1 MKRPTSL
8 ILHNPDI
15 RTTLRA
21 SMMYAILILFSL
33 SPQNL
38 YAAFSK
44 HPTSIV
50 SSITSNYYGVN
61 ISNVPHTTTQ
71 LSDPDESSYYY
82 SGTKTDVS
90 LTDLVYLNVTF
101 EEGISADDTDDIVV
115 YLKRPMFTNNTNVDD
130 AQPVEFEVKGRFTRN
145 GGGYVTNISLFKV
158 NFQYRGP
165 LTDEYSVRIPIK
177 EIFKNNPSYA
187 TTSFI
192 GFRFVATKN
201 HSDGKYAARTHGI
214 RDVALNSFDVL
225 KIPHDAPYSDTFVDN
240 FHLNTDYGSALENYE
255 FVNTRGI
262 ADNRNKIDG
271 WEMLDDAEIQRLEGM
286 GITYPDYSFI
296 TPESDKKRNPYP
308 LDSGQKRQAAHTVEH
323 TIYAMPGDVIPLYPY
338 YGLSHTRNFKEN
350 FSHWYEYK
358 SGSIPKYTT
367 TWSGEEVELLDFLTD
382 PSRIQKT
389 SNKGYFGGQYMNLN
403 PEDIIQVSTPEEYA
417 DAVATINNG
426 KYNAIIEL
434 TADLDF
440 TGFDGNQLVICP
452 DWQHHFKGHINGKGH
467 RISNLVVNKPDVETV
482 GLLVT
487 WTDSGVVIENLYL
500 DNTCSITGKRNI
512 GLVGFHTEKKLM
524 VRNVH
529 TEATVKAINGQA
541 GGIVGIANNPRT
553 ALVLK
558 DCYIGGEIGMDGQS
572 ENAAIAGWWRVD
584 EGDCDCTFS
593 NITVNCDLH
602 GTDGN
607 ANRKYIRSNSSS
619 SPVTAGNNGI
629 KNRGYL
635 SFKDCYGNLDK
646 NDETWNYIP
655 SSIEFSAENL
665 AKLGWTDYKTPP
677 MSQSVE
683 GVSSS
688 SFKKITDER
697 DYIAKITEFNNGS
710 KNNVNFELTQDLDFK
725 DFGADEVPM
734 IGDYSSGSEMEFA
747 GVFNGAGHTI
757 RNLKICRDEDKVGM
771 FKATRQNARIENLII
786 DSSCVFEGQ
795 AKVGLIGYHNWD
807 PLVIRNVKTEA
818 TVRGSGANTGGIVGL
833 SDHTWGTD
841 VLTLENIYIGGVVG
855 YEDKGW
861 DNGAISGWLSE
872 SNGNVTLTNVVV
884 DCTVYKGDGSSG
896 KKYIR
901 HGGSTV
907 GSWTGNTYTVAV
919 NNNWNFIYTNCF
931 GNLDPTDEPWQT
943 MPVITDES
951 KLPEFE
957 NWEDSYIPGLSDDS
971 EVFYL
976 IKNNGNGDRTVGTVA
991 TFFCPR
997 DPFNM
1002 DSAQSLP
1009 MPAGADEYVIAADF
1023 SQTFNPG
1030 KNVDKEARQ
1039 LIEPIIAFRHIFR
1052 IRDGKKFA
1060 DMISG
1065 SVESNSN
1072 YLRTTRKYV
1081 SARTGAA
1088 FQIRLE
1094 NPIPKPNGSKI
1105 PPSHYYYVD
1114 ENGEYRQVAKMTTR
1128 VLDGDTRK
1136 QTYKMSF
1143 KFDNIY
1149 PGYGFREIDG
1159 VKYALGEGSYLSQD
1173 KHPDYDTGYDSTK
1186 ESEYYLLLTNQ
1197 SAMLQGHYIVQIV
1210 AQDYN
1215 GNTINIKGTT
1225 TPLVLM
1231 EYDINVLPKDGA
1243 WMVTM
1248 DELYSNENY
1257 SINSPEELDKKYE
1270 NQSVK
1275 IDFDEYMAINKL
1287 PDSDPLKSKLI
1298 SWSTYNQTSSVSSN
1312 PGSDAVPTANG
1323 MNKTWFKWPR
1333 SWEQSTYIFGYND
1346 RFDYSMYQLATHS
1359 ENVVWKWAAKDFPE
1373 NSDPT
1378 SLKGNNPG
1386 DGSGLFD
1393 RRYYASKLDKTRS
1406 GEAEQG
1412 YFYYVNAASDPG
1424 VSASLRI
1431 DELCQGSHVVVSA
1444 WMAEFSTATEKGN
1457 LSFNFVA
1464 VLKDDV
1470 AEQYPNAGFVDGQRV
1485 ILHKFISG
1493 YPQNSGQWYNI
1504 YYSFTPRMA
1513 EFSSE
1518 GVTSD
1523 MVDHYELELDNN
1535 SRSSNGA
1542 DYAIDD
1548 IRAYVVPPTVEAQQL
1563 TPACKDERM
1572 RMLLGSPFETLL
1584 EIAGKRESLGDESE
1598 ELDVY
1603 YTYLD
1608 KELFDNLYYQ
1618 EKKSLEEAFN
1628 ASIITY
1634 NYNISDEDDRRFG
1647 KITFNGNY
1655 SKNTGYH
1662 EGDEEVQFGQAY
1674 SQTKES
1680 GQRMIVFESEI
1691 SSGKLLA
1698 NKHYYVIFKSSLGE
1712 NDEPT
1717 IGQEASF
1724 FNMSDPCANTCVT
1737 YIKPPIIT
1745 KINGTIVADVE
1756 NIRICENQ
1764 SPVIQVNLTGI
1775 DDDNEPF
1782 DIEKN
1787 VYFDWF
1793 YGSKEELDRYTDGND
1808 DHTLFKALTA
1818 FRLRH
1823 EEEVLLDTITADYNL
1838 IEGEKFEPWMLDLIK
1853 KASKPD
1859 DNSSIAKL
1867 SLYKSSYVMPP
1878 ARMQEDGKPFTHYVT
1893 VLPIACVPLGTY
1905 KGDATKLV
1913 CSTPTPIP
1921 ITVDARSPLLR
1932 HGLTGLTYPDDMTDV
1947 PLRIGIDQ
1955 LKTNLTGS
1963 APASRRI
1970 DLPVRLTLSSDN
1982 DSKVLKLIKER
1993 THKFN
1998 QNDEVITVEEDGAV
2012 VLVQTNDPEYKDLGT
2027 LDKDSIEIGTL
2038 FWVGEI
2044 KKIVAK
2050 TNQSETKQ
2058 YVQLEFD
2065 NSFNFKEGY
2074 MYKFRFQYEEIG
2086 ESANDTVCS
2095 GQDVFTIKVVPKYLA
2110 WTGAENINWNN
2121 DANWRRVGKADLLM
2135 VDMRA
2140 NAMAHYVT
2148 NGYRGSD
2155 EAVNPNVKAYAPLDF
2170 TNVIVESGMEAPFMY
2185 PMWKPKII
2193 EIMDEYQP
2201 TTVKYNWPSDPEKRS
2216 TAIQD
2221 DDEQDDDSGA
2231 EDFGKVTPFIHYD
2244 MAAFEFDDN
2253 NRREQAHIG
2262 CRPWYANTCDEIHFK
2277 PGGTIMNQQELIY
2290 KKAWVDME
2298 LNHSRWYTVSSP
2310 LQEVYAGDFYLPSDG
2325 ARQATELY
2333 QDMTFSKG
2341 TNDRFRPAV
2350 YQRGWDKSEAKV
2362 YEYENQSF
2370 DSPRNVAVKTFW
2382 SHVYNDVTEQYGGGV
2397 GFSIKTDISDM
2408 TVNKPN
2414 KSGKVL
2420 FRLPKADTKYLY
2432 YNKDGSQLGHETG
2445 FLRGDSLYRLN
2456 KTKGTLRVTTKTE
2469 GKYFLVGNPF
2479 MTHMDIQK
2487 FLETN
2492 NDKLEQKY
2500 WVITESGQIAG
2511 EVDGSGN
2518 FIAADPT
2525 DKEWAEDPTVISP
2538 MQGFFVK
2545 TRTAAQS
2552 VELAYDE
2559 SMMRRYDS
2567 HSDHSGEYLTETT
2580 RSMSNGMLR
2589 IVAENYGAPSSAALL
2604 DVNDGHTWNVEA
2616 IDNRDIDI
2624 PSIVY
2629 TVGNGM
2635 ALSINS
2641 VKEAE
2646 GTEIGVIAD
2655 EDTETV
2661 IRFEGVEAVEG
2672 LYLLDKADHSLTP
2685 LEEGLEV
2692 AVEGSAAGR
2701 FFLTYGIA
2709 DEGVMSGIEWS
2720 VNGGVLTAV
2729 DNAALGIIEVNVY
2742 DTMGRL
2748 VKHASVDDNTIN
2760 VSLDSGI
2767 YVVEIS
2773 TAKEHETAKIK
2784 IGR

>member
-1 MKRPTSL
+1 MKRLTSF
-8 ILHNPDI
+8 ILHNPNI
-15 RTTLRA
+15 RYSLRA
-21 SMMYAILILFSL
+21 SMMYAIIILFAL
-33 SPQNL
+33 SPL
-38 YAAFSK
+38 DLKAAFSK

-50 SSITSNYYGVN
+50 QSITAKWYGTVGN
-61 ISNVPHTTTQ
+61 IDRMPSCLNEPT
-71 LSDPDESSYYY
+71 ESSYYY
-82 SGTKTDVS
+82 SGTLSTQTES
-90 LTDLVYLNVTF
+90 YLTVTFKEGLTANDSEDLVFYMR
-101 EEGISADDTDDIVV
+101 
-115 YLKRPMFTNNTNVDD
+115 RPMLTNVTNVDD
-130 AQPVEFEVKGRFTRN
+130 AQPIEFDVMGRFN
-145 GGGYVTNISLFKV
+145 NSSGGISFMNKALFKV
-158 NFQYRGP
+158 YLQYRGP
-165 LTDEYSVRIPIK
+165 FTDEYSIRIPIK
-177 EIFKNNPSYA
+177 KIFSENPSYKDY
-187 TTSFI
+187 TFI
-192 GFRFVATKN
+192 GFRIVPTKN
-201 HSDGKYAARTHGI
+201 HKDGKYAARANGI
-214 RDVALNSFDVL
+214 RDMAINSFDIL
-225 KIPHDAPYSDTFVDN
+225 KIARDETYSDTFVDN
-240 FHLNTDYGSALENYE
+240 FHLESDYGSAFEHYE
-255 FVNTRGI
+255 FVNTQGI
-262 ADNRNKIDG
+262 ADSRNSISG
-271 WEMLDDAEIQRLEGM
+271 WEMLNDSEIRRLQGM
-286 GITYPDYSFI
+286 GITYPDYNFI

-308 LDSGQKRQAAHTVEH
+308 LDNGQKRQPTHTVEH

-338 YGLSHTRNFKEN
+338 YGLSHTKNFKEN

-358 SGSIPKYTT
+358 SGNIPNYTT
-367 TWSGEEVELLDFLTD
+367 PWSGEKVDLLDFLTD

-389 SNKGYFGGQYMNLN
+389 SGNGFYGGQYMNVN
-403 PEDIIQVSTPEEYA
+403 PENIIQVSTPQEYA
-417 DAVATINNG
+417 AAVTAINNG

-440 TGFDGNQLVICP
+440 TGFDGNELVICP
-452 DWQHHFKGHINGKGH
+452 NWQHHFKGHINGKGH
-467 RISNLVVNKPDVETV
+467 RISNFVVNKPDVETL

-487 WTDSGVVIENLYL
+487 WTDSGVVIENIYI

-524 VRNVH
+524 VRNVR

-541 GGIVGIANNPRT
+541 GGIVGTANNPKT
-553 ALVLK
+553 SLVLK

-607 ANRKYIRSNSSS
+607 ANRKYIRSNSSP
-619 SPVTAGNNGI
+619 SPVVESGNGI
-629 KNRGYL
+629 KKRGYL

-646 NDETWNYIP
+646 NDGTWNYIP
-655 SSIEFSAENL
+655 SSLEFSAENL

-677 MSQSVE
+677 MSNTVN
-683 GVSSS
+683 GVSSA
-688 SFKKITDER
+688 SFTKITDER
-697 DYIAKITEFNNGS
+697 DYIAKITAFNNGS

-757 RNLKICRDEDKVGM
+757 RNLKISRDEDKVGM

-786 DSSCVFEGQ
+786 DSSCVFEGK
-795 AKVGLIGYHNWD
+795 ARVGLIGYHNWD

-818 TVRGSGANTGGIVGL
+818 TVRGSGANTGGIVGIC
-833 SDHTWGTD
+833 DHTWGTN
-841 VLTLENIYIGGVVG
+841 VLTLENVYIGGVVG

-884 DCTVYKGDGSSG
+884 DCVVYKGDGSSG

-901 HGGSTV
+901 HGGATV

-919 NNNWNFIYTNCF
+919 NSNWNFIYTNCF
-931 GNLDPTDEPWQT
+931 GNLDPTDDPWQT
-943 MPVITDES
+943 MNVITDES
-951 KLPEFE
+951 KLPVFDNWLDNKTPGIAE
-957 NWEDSYIPGLSDDS
+957 NS
-971 EVFYL
+971 ELLYVL
-976 IKNNGNGDRTVGTVA
+976 HGTGDRSVGTVA

-997 DPFNM
+997 DPFNK

-1023 SQTFNPG
+1023 SQTFNPQN
-1030 KNVDKEARQ
+1030 NVDLESKQ

-1065 SVESNSN
+1065 STESNSN

-1088 FQIRLE
+1088 FQVRLE
-1094 NPIPKPNGSKI
+1094 NPVPKPNEKDKSKV

-1114 ENGEYRQVAKMTTR
+1114 ENGEYRQVAKMGIK

-1136 QTYKMSF
+1136 STSKISF
-1143 KFDNIY
+1143 QFDNIY

-1159 VKYALGEGSYLSQD
+1159 IKYALGEGSYLSQD

-1186 ESEYYLLLTNQ
+1186 ESEYYLLLTNK
-1197 SAMLQGHYIVQIV
+1197 SAMLQGHYLVQIV

-1215 GNTINIKGTT
+1215 GNTINIKGTS

-1243 WMVTM
+1243 WMVDM

-1257 SINSPEELDKKYE
+1257 RINSPEELDKKYVT
-1270 NQSVK
+1270 QSVR

-1312 PGSDAVPTANG
+1312 PGPDAVPTANG
-1323 MNKTWFKWPR
+1323 VNKTWFKWPR
-1333 SWEQSTYIFGYND
+1333 PWEQSTYIFGYND

-1373 NSDPT
+1373 STDPA

-1431 DELCQGSHVVVSA
+1431 DELCQGSRVFVSA

-1464 VLKDDV
+1464 VLNDNV
-1470 AEQYPNAGFVDGQRV
+1470 AEQYPNAGFVNGQRV
-1485 ILHKFISG
+1485 VLHKFISG
-1493 YPQNSGQWYNI
+1493 YPQNAGLWYNI
-1504 YYSFTPRMA
+1504 YYSFTPRLA

-1563 TPACKDERM
+1563 SPACRDEKM

-1584 EIAGKRESLGDESE
+1584 EVAGKRESLGDESE
-1598 ELDVY
+1598 NLDVY

-1608 KELFDNLYYQ
+1608 KEKFDNLYYQ
-1618 EKKSLEEAFN
+1618 EKKSMEEAFN

-1634 NYNISDEDDRRFG
+1634 NYNISDEDDRTFG

-1662 EGDEEVQFGQAY
+1662 EGEEEVVFGQAY

-1712 NDEPT
+1712 NDVPT
-1717 IGQEASF
+1717 IGQEAAF
-1724 FNMSDPCANTCVT
+1724 FNMADPCANTCVT

-1745 KINGTIVADVE
+1745 KLDGKIVADVE
-1756 NIRICENQ
+1756 NITICENQ

-1775 DDDNEPF
+1775 DENNQSF
-1782 DIEKN
+1782 DLEKN

-1793 YGSKEELDRYTDGND
+1793 YGSKEELDEYTDGSD
-1808 DHTLFKALTA
+1808 ETHTLYRALTA

-1823 EEEVLLDTITADYNL
+1823 EEEVLLDTIQTDDNL
-1838 IEGEKFEPWMLDLIK
+1838 IEGEKFEQWMLDLIK
-1853 KASKPD
+1853 KASKPEG
-1859 DNSSIAKL
+1859 NSSIAKL
-1867 SLYKSSYVMPP
+1867 ALYKSSFVMPP
-1878 ARMQEDGKPFTHYVT
+1878 ARMGEDGKPYTHYVT
-1893 VLPIACVPLGTY
+1893 VLPIACVPLGSY
-1905 KGDATKLV
+1905 HGDPNILV
-1913 CSTPTPIP
+1913 CATPTPIP

-1932 HGLTGLTYPDDMTDV
+1932 HGLTGLTYPEDLTDV

-1955 LKTNLTGS
+1955 LKTNLTGGGN
-1963 APASRRI
+1963 PASRRL

-1982 DSKVLKLIKER
+1982 KSKVLKLLKEP
-1993 THKFN
+1993 THKFVN
-1998 QNDEVITVEEDGAV
+1998 NEVSTVEQEGAV

-2027 LDKDSIEIGTL
+2027 LDKDSVEIGTL

-2050 TNQSETKQ
+2050 TNEEDTKQ

-2074 MYKFRFQYEEIG
+2074 MYKFRFQYEESG
-2086 ESANDTVCS
+2086 EDTDESVCS

-2110 WTGAENINWNN
+2110 WTGANNLNWN
-2121 DANWRRVGKADLLM
+2121 DDSNWRRVGKTDLQ
-2135 VDMRA
+2135 VDDRRK
-2140 NAMAHYVT
+2140 NQLAHYVVD
-2148 NGYRGSD
+2148 GQRGTPKI
-2155 EAVNPNVKAYAPLDF
+2155 VNDNTMAYAPLDF
-2170 TNVIVESGMEAPFMY
+2170 TSVIVENGMEAPFMY
-2185 PMWKPKII
+2185 PMSETK
-2193 EIMDEYQP
+2193 EVNDEYQP
-2201 TTVKYNWPSDPEKRS
+2201 ATVKYAWPSNPEKGIA
-2216 TAIQD
+2216 TLQD
-2221 DDEQDDDSGA
+2221 DDPGA
-2231 EDFGKVTPFIHYD
+2231 EAVGKVTPLIHYD
-2244 MAAFEFDDN
+2244 MAAFELNDN
-2253 NRREQAHIG
+2253 NRREDAEIG
-2262 CRPWYANTCDEIHFK
+2262 CRPWYANTCNEIHFK
-2277 PGGTIMNQQELIY
+2277 PGGTIMNQQELTY

-2298 LNHSRWYTVSSP
+2298 LDHSRWYTVSSP
-2310 LQEVYAGDFYLPSDG
+2310 LKEVYAGDFYLPSDG
-2325 ARQATELY
+2325 AREYRELY
-2333 QDMTFSKG
+2333 TDITFD
-2341 TNDRFRPAV
+2341 NDLKINHRFKPAV
-2350 YQRGWDKSEAKV
+2350 FQRGWDKSVAKV
-2362 YEYENQSF
+2362 YEIDGPAVDADNV
-2370 DSPRNVAVKTFW
+2370 RNVAVKTFW
-2382 SHVYNDVTEQYGGGV
+2382 SHVYNDVKEQYGSGI
-2397 GFSIKTDISDM
+2397 GFSIKTDVSNM
-2408 TVNKPN
+2408 TKNKPN
-2414 KSGKVL
+2414 AESKVL
-2420 FRLPKADTKYLY
+2420 FRLPKNDNNYLY
-2432 YNKDGSQLGHETG
+2432 FNKDGNKLGHSTDITRTENQ
-2445 FLRGDSLYRLN
+2445 YRLN
-2456 KTKGTLRVTTKTE
+2456 DSN
-2469 GKYFLVGNPF
+2469 GKLVASSADNCEYFLVGNPF
-2479 MTHMDIQK
+2479 MTHMDIRK
-2487 FLETN
+2487 FL
-2492 NDKLEQKY
+2492 DKNEDILEQKY

-2511 EVDGSGN
+2511 GVDDSGN

-2525 DKEWAEDPTVISP
+2525 DAEWAEDPTVIAP

-2545 TRTAAQS
+2545 AKNS
-2552 VELAYDE
+2552 VEKIELEYDE
-2559 SMMRRYDS
+2559 SMMRRYDGR
-2567 HSDHSGEYLTETT
+2567 SDHSGEYLDGTT
-2580 RSMSNGMLR
+2580 RSESAGMLR
-2589 IVAENYGAPSSAALL
+2589 IVAENYGNPSSAALL
-2604 DVNDGHTWNVEA
+2604 GVNDGSNWNVEA

-2624 PSIVY
+2624 QAIVY
-2629 TVGNGM
+2629 TAGQGM
-2635 ALSINS
+2635 ALCINS
-2641 VKEAE
+2641 VKDAE

-2655 EDTETV
+2655 DDTETL
-2661 IRFEGVEAVEG
+2661 IRFEGVDCIDG
-2672 LYLLDKADHSLTP
+2672 MYLLDKADHSLTP
-2685 LEEGLEV
+2685 IEEGMEV
-2692 AVEGSAAGR
+2692 AVEGAAAGR
-2701 FFLTYGIA
+2701 FFLSYGLA
-2709 DEGVMSGIEWS
+2709 DEGMMSGIEWS
-2720 VNGGVLTAV
+2720 VSGGIFSAV
-2729 DNAALGIIEVNVY
+2729 DNASSGSLEVNVF
-2742 DTMGRL
+2742 DTLGRL
-2748 VKHASVDDNTIN
+2748 VKHDATSDSVISVPLTP
-2760 VSLDSGI
+2760 GI
-2767 YVVEIS
+2767 YVVEIR
-2773 TAKEHETAKIK
+2773 TAKENESIK
-2784 IGR
+2784 IRI

>member
-1 MKRPTSL
+1 MKRLTSF
-8 ILHNPDI
+8 ILHNIDI
-15 RTTLRA
+15 TFTLHA
-21 SMMYAILILFSL
+21 SLMCAILVILTFSPFDL
-33 SPQNL
+33 E
-38 YAAFSK
+38 AAYSK
-44 HPTSIV
+44 HSTSIV
-50 SSITSNYYGVN
+50 QSIVSKLHTSPYLYTNLKGEEGEA
-61 ISNVPHTTTQ
+61 
-71 LSDPDESSYYY
+71 PDESKIYYTY
-82 SGTKTDVS
+82 CGNTTEDN
-90 LTDLVYLNVTF
+90 YLKVTLLGDGLS
-101 EEGISADDTDDIVV
+101 EDDQDDIVIYV
-115 YLKRPMFTNNTNVDD
+115 RRTRELAASESYSTYINK
-130 AQPVEFEVKGRFTRN
+130 AQPVVLGVQGLYQN
-145 GGGYVTNISLFKV
+145 NITPILFNV
-158 NFQYRGP
+158 YLQYRGP
-165 LTDEYSVRIPIK
+165 LTEEYSTRIPIRK
-177 EIFKNNPSYA
+177 IWEHAPSDLKGQK
-187 TTSFI
+187 I
-192 GFRFVATKN
+192 LGFRFFVLKTN
-201 HSDGKYAARTHGI
+201 VDDFFESRTNNF

-225 KIPHDAPYSDTFVDN
+225 KIAHDEPYSDTFVDN
-240 FHLNTDYGSALENYE
+240 FHLKSDYYNTLENYE
-255 FVNTRGI
+255 FVNTQGI
-262 ADNRNKIDG
+262 ADSRNKIDG
-271 WEMLDDAEIQRLEGM
+271 WDILNDTEIQRLQEM
-286 GITYPDYSFI
+286 GITYPDYNFI
-296 TPESDKKRNPYP
+296 S
-308 LDSGQKRQAAHTVEH
+308 LDNGQKRQPTHTVEH

-338 YGLSHTRNFKEN
+338 YGLSHTKNFKEN

-358 SGSIPKYTT
+358 SGIIPQYNTP
-367 TWSGEEVELLDFLTD
+367 WSGEEVDLLDFLADT
-382 PSRIQKT
+382 SRIQKT
-389 SNKGYFGGQYMNLN
+389 SGNGYYGGQYMNVN
-403 PEDIIQVSTPEEYA
+403 PEDIIQVSTPQEYA
-417 DAVATINNG
+417 AAVTAINNG
-426 KYNAIIEL
+426 KYNAILEL

-440 TGFDGNQLVICP
+440 TGYDGYELVICP
-452 DWQHHFKGHINGKGH
+452 NWQHHFKGHINGNGH
-467 RISNLVVNKPDVETV
+467 RISNLVVNKPDVETL

-487 WTDSGVVIENLYL
+487 WTDSGVVIENLFI

-541 GGIVGIANNPRT
+541 GGIVGTANNPKT
-553 ALVLK
+553 SLVLK

-593 NITVNCDLH
+593 NISVNCDLH
-602 GTDGN
+602 GADGN

-635 SFKDCYGNLDK
+635 SFKDCYSNLDK

-655 SSIEFSAENL
+655 SSLEFSAENL
-665 AKLGWTDYKTPP
+665 AKLGWIDYKTPP

-688 SFKKITDER
+688 SFIKIYDEA
-697 DYIAKITEFNNGS
+697 DYIAKITAFNNGT
-710 KNNVNFELTQDLDFK
+710 KLNENFELTQDLDFK
-725 DFGADEVPM
+725 DYGADEVPM
-734 IGDYSSGSEMEFA
+734 IGAFSGSDMEFA

-757 RNLKICRDEDKVGM
+757 RNLKISRDEDKVGM

-786 DSSCVFEGQ
+786 DSSCVFEGK
-795 AKVGLIGYHNWD
+795 ARVGLIGYHNWD

-818 TVRGSGANTGGIVGL
+818 TVRGSGANTGGIVGIC
-833 SDHTWGTD
+833 DHTWGTN
-841 VLTLENIYIGGVVG
+841 VLTLENVYIGGVVG

-884 DCTVYKGDGSSG
+884 DCAVYKGDGSSG

-907 GSWTGNTYTVAV
+907 GSWVGNTYTLAV
-919 NNNWNFIYTNCF
+919 NSNWNFIYTNCF

-951 KLPEFE
+951 KLPVFE
-957 NWEDSYIPGLSDDS
+957 NWIDQYTPGNAEDSELLYILHGT
-971 EVFYL
+971 
-976 IKNNGNGDRTVGTVA
+976 GDRSVGTVA

-997 DPFNM
+997 DPFSK

-1023 SQTFNPG
+1023 SQTFNPQ
-1030 KNVDKEARQ
+1030 KNVDMESKQ

-1072 YLRTTRKYV
+1072 YLRMTRKYV
-1081 SARTGAA
+1081 SARTGAS

-1114 ENGEYRQVAKMTTR
+1114 ENGEYRQVAKMGIK

-1136 QTYKMSF
+1136 STSRTTFQ
-1143 KFDNIY
+1143 FDNIY
-1149 PGYGFREIDG
+1149 PGYGFRDIDG

-1173 KHPDYDTGYDSTK
+1173 KHPDYDTGYDATK
-1186 ESEYYLLLTNQ
+1186 ESEYYLLLTNK
-1197 SAMLQGHYIVQIV
+1197 SAMLQGHYLVQII

-1215 GNTINIKGTT
+1215 GNAINIKGSS

-1243 WMVTM
+1243 WMVAM

-1257 SINSPEELDKKYE
+1257 RVNSPEELDKKYE
-1270 NQSVK
+1270 TQSVR
-1275 IDFDEYMAINKL
+1275 IDFDEYMAINRL

-1298 SWSTYNQTSSVSSN
+1298 SWSTYNQTSSISSN
-1312 PGSDAVPTANG
+1312 PGLDATPTSNG
-1323 MNKTWFKWPR
+1323 VNKTWFKWPR
-1333 SWEQSTYIFGYND
+1333 PWEQSTYIFGYND

-1373 NSDPT
+1373 NSDPA

-1393 RRYYASKLDKTRS
+1393 RRYYASKLDKKRV
-1406 GEAEQG
+1406 GEPEQG

-1431 DELCQGSHVVVSA
+1431 DELCQGSRVVVSA

-1464 VLKDDV
+1464 VLNDNV
-1470 AEQYPNAGFVDGQRV
+1470 AEQYPNAGFVNGQRV

-1504 YYSFTPRMA
+1504 YYSFTPRLA

-1548 IRAYVVPPTVEAQQL
+1548 IRAYVVPPTVETEQL
-1563 TPACKDERM
+1563 SPACRDEKM

-1584 EIAGKRESLGDESE
+1584 EVAGKRESIGDESE
-1598 ELDVY
+1598 ELNVY

-1608 KELFDNLYYQ
+1608 KEKFDEIYDESKNNM
-1618 EKKSLEEAFN
+1618 EEAFN
-1628 ASIITY
+1628 ASTITY
-1634 NYNISDEDDRRFG
+1634 NYNISDEDDRTFG

-1662 EGDEEVQFGQAY
+1662 EGDEDIRFGQAY

-1691 SSGKLLA
+1691 SSGKLLP

-1712 NDEPT
+1712 NDVPT

-1724 FNMSDPCANTCVT
+1724 FNMADPCANTCAT

-1745 KINGTIVADVE
+1745 KLNGKIVADVE

-1775 DDDNEPF
+1775 DENNQSF
-1782 DIEKN
+1782 DLEKN

-1793 YGSKEELDRYTDGND
+1793 YGSKEELDKYTDGID
-1808 DHTLFKALTA
+1808 ETHTLHRALTA

-1823 EEEVLLDTITADYNL
+1823 EEEVLLDTIQTDDNL
-1838 IEGEKFEPWMLDLIK
+1838 IEGEKFEQWMLDLIK
-1853 KASKPD
+1853 RASKPEGG
-1859 DNSSIAKL
+1859 SSIAKL
-1867 SLYKSSYVMPP
+1867 ALYKSSFVMPP
-1878 ARMQEDGKPFTHYVT
+1878 ARMKENGEPYTHYVT
-1893 VLPIACVPLGTY
+1893 VLPIACVPLGSY
-1905 KGDATKLV
+1905 HGDPNILV
-1913 CSTPTPIP
+1913 CATPTPIP

-1932 HGLTGLTYPDDMTDV
+1932 HGLTGLTYPEDLTDV

-1955 LKTNLTGS
+1955 LKTNLTGGT
-1963 APASRRI
+1963 PASRRI

-1982 DSKVLKLIKER
+1982 KSKVLKLLKEP
-1993 THKFN
+1993 THKFVN
-1998 QNDEVITVEEDGAV
+1998 NEVSTVEEEGAV

-2027 LDKDSIEIGTL
+2027 LDKDSVEIGTL

-2050 TNQSETKQ
+2050 TNEEDTKQ

-2074 MYKFRFQYEEIG
+2074 MYKFRFQYEESG
-2086 ESANDTVCS
+2086 EANDESVCS

-2110 WTGAENINWNN
+2110 WTGANNLNWN
-2121 DANWRRVGKADLLM
+2121 DDSNWRRVGKTDLLM
-2135 VDMRA
+2135 TDPRG
-2140 NAMAHYVT
+2140 NTMAHYVT
-2148 NGYRGSD
+2148 NGYRGSGH
-2155 EAVNPNVKAYAPLDF
+2155 AVNDNSVAYAPLDF
-2170 TNVIVESGMEAPFMY
+2170 TSVIVEEGMEAPFMY
-2185 PMWKPKII
+2185 PMAETEEVK
-2193 EIMDEYQP
+2193 DEYQP
-2201 TTVKYNWPSDPEKRS
+2201 VSVKYAWPSNPEKG
-2216 TAIQD
+2216 TEMQQND
-2221 DDEQDDDSGA
+2221 DPGA
-2231 EDFGKVTPFIHYD
+2231 DAVGKVTPLIHYD
-2244 MAAFEFDDN
+2244 MAAFEFNDDN
-2253 NRREQAHIG
+2253 RRYDAQIG
-2262 CRPWYANTCDEIHFK
+2262 CRPWYPNTCKEIHFK
-2277 PGGTIMNQQELIY
+2277 PGGTIMNQQELTY
-2290 KKAWVDME
+2290 ERAWVDME
-2298 LNHSRWYTVSSP
+2298 LEHSRWYTVSSP
-2310 LQEVYAGDFYLPSDG
+2310 LQEVFAGDFYLPSDG

-2333 QDMTFSKG
+2333 KDITFSKG
-2341 TNDRFRPAV
+2341 TNDRFKPAV
-2350 YQRGWDKSEAKV
+2350 FQRGWDKSIAKV
-2362 YEYENQSF
+2362 YEIDGPAVDADNV
-2370 DSPRNVAVKTFW
+2370 RNVAVKTFW
-2382 SHVYNDVTEQYGGGV
+2382 SHVYNDVKEQYGGGV
-2397 GFSIKTDISDM
+2397 GFSIKTDVSNMD
-2408 TVNKPN
+2408 TNKPGDN
-2414 KSGKVL
+2414 GKVL
-2420 FRLPKADTKYLY
+2420 FRLPKKDAEYLY
-2432 YNKDGSQLGHETG
+2432 YNKDGSKSGHKTEIV
-2445 FLRGDSLYRLN
+2445 RGDGQYRLN
-2456 KTKGTLRVTTKTE
+2456 ASNGTITSQTAEK

-2479 MTHMDIQK
+2479 MTHMDIKK
-2487 FLETN
+2487 FLSENSET
-2492 NDKLEQKY
+2492 LEKKY
-2500 WVITESGQIAG
+2500 WVVTKEGQIAG
-2511 EVDGSGN
+2511 DFSGDA
-2518 FIAADPT
+2518 IVVADPSDE
-2525 DKEWAEDPTVISP
+2525 DKAEDPTIAP

-2545 TRTAAQS
+2545 TISPAQR
-2552 VELAYDE
+2552 VDLTYDE
-2559 SMMRRYDS
+2559 SMMRRYN
-2567 HSDHSGEYLTETT
+2567 SDKSNYLTDTT
-2580 RSMSNGMLR
+2580 RSESSGMLK
-2589 IVAENYGAPSSAALL
+2589 IVAENYGSPSSAALL
-2604 DVNDGHTWNVEA
+2604 GVNNGSNWNVEA

-2655 EDTETV
+2655 DDTETV
-2661 IRFEGVEAVEG
+2661 LRFKGIEAVDG

-2685 LEEGLEV
+2685 LEEGMEV
-2692 AVEGSAAGR
+2692 TVEGAAAGR
-2701 FFLTYGIA
+2701 FFLTYGMA
-2709 DEGVMSGIEWS
+2709 DEGMMSGIEWS

-2729 DNAALGIIEVNVY
+2729 DNASSGYLEVNVF
-2742 DTMGRL
+2742 DTLGRL
-2748 VKHASVDDNTIN
+2748 VKRDVTDGSVI
-2760 VSLDSGI
+2760 SLALEPGI
-2767 YVVEIS
+2767 YVVEIR
-2773 TAKEHETAKIK
+2773 TAKEYKSIK
-2784 IGR
+2784 IRI